1 MICAQR
7 RLSLL
12 SCKVFGR
19 FAVDAEYTG
28 EPLFGSGYVETVS
41 VSVPVN

>member
-12 SCKVFGR
+12 RCKVFGR
-19 FAVDAEYTG
+19 FAVDTEYTG
-28 EPLFGSGYVETVS
+28 ELLFGSGYVETLS